1 MTSTPSI
8 AERLDRLP
16 VTRLHVLAV
25 ALCAIGLLLDV
36 AELSVNSALSA
47 VKADRAELAWLLAS
61 VFIGGAI
68 GAPLLGWLA
77 DRFGRRTALQV
88 SLFVLALPSLGAAL
102 VTETGWIML
111 FRMLSGM
118 ALGAYPP
125 VMTAYLAD
133 VLPPKRRAMLILFGD
148 GFGLLGGPAVIFFI
162 WWLTPLVP
170 LGIEGWRWA
179 LILGG
184 VLSGLIAFSF
194 FLVPESPR
202 WQATRGR
209 MAEANAGCRTFEA
222 AAGMVTAGESGAPIP
237 PAANPELVE
246 RMGRYWPNLILVTAI
261 YLMRP
266 WPTVAFPSLLGAMLV
281 ARGWNISS
289 SLLAVGIAGFGA
301 AAGAMLGSL
310 AVDKVER
317 RTALSVVTVLMLIAG
332 AVFGA
337 TEDALVIY
345 VSGTLFNLL
354 GASYGP
360 MLSIYASELF
370 PTALRARST
379 ATAWAANRLGSAIA
393 PLVLLPLMGAYGVT
407 LVLVSIG
414 ATLAVNLA
422 LVLIFGPRG
431 LAGKPLAA

>member
-1 MTSTPSI
+1 VSESPSI

-16 VTRLHVLAV
+16 VTSLHLTAV

-36 AELSVNSALSA
+36 AELSVNGALSA
-47 VKADRAELAWLLAS
+47 VKAGQGELAWLLAS

-77 DRFGRRTALQV
+77 DQFGRRTALQF

-102 VTETGWIML
+102 ATETGWIIF
-111 FRMLSGM
+111 FRLLSGM

-125 VMTAYLAD
+125 LMTAYLAD
-133 VLPPKRRAMLILFGD
+133 VLPPGRRAMLILLGD
-148 GFGLLGGPAVIFFI
+148 GFGLLGAPAVIFLI

-184 VLSGLIAFSF
+184 VFSGLIALSF

-202 WQATRGR
+202 WLAARGR
-209 MAEANAGCRTFEA
+209 MAEANAGCRQFEA
-222 AAGMVTAGESGAPIP
+222 SAGLVTEVQSAADRALT
-237 PAANPELVE
+237 NPELVE
-246 RMGRYWPNLILVTAI
+246 RMGRYWPNMILVTAI

-266 WPTVAFPSLLGAMLV
+266 WPTVAFPSLLGAILV

-289 SLLAVGIAGFGA
+289 SLVAVGIAGFGA
-301 AAGAMLGSL
+301 AAGAILGSFV
-310 AVDKVER
+310 VDKVER
-317 RTALSVVTVLMLIAG
+317 RTALTVITVLMLIAG

-337 TEDALVIY
+337 TEDTLVIY
-345 VSGTLFNLL
+345 VSGTIFNLL

-393 PLVLLPLMGAYGVT
+393 PLVLLPLLGTHGV
-407 LVLVSIG
+407 LIVLGSIG
-414 ATLAVNLA
+414 VTLAVNLA

-431 LAGKPLAA
+431 LARRPLAA

>member
-1 MTSTPSI
+1 MSTTPSI

-16 VTRLHVLAV
+16 VTSLHLTAV

-36 AELSVNSALSA
+36 AELSVNGALSA
-47 VKADRAELAWLLAS
+47 VKAGQDELAWLLAS
-61 VFIGGAI
+61 VFLGGAI

-77 DRFGRRTALQV
+77 DRFGRRTALQF

-102 VTETGWIML
+102 ATETGWIIF

-125 VMTAYLAD
+125 LMTAYLAD

-148 GFGLLGGPAVIFFI
+148 GFGLLGGPAVIFLI
-162 WWLTPLVP
+162 WWLTPLIP

-179 LILGG
+179 LIIGG
-184 VLSGLIAFSF
+184 VASGLIALSF
-194 FLVPESPR
+194 LLVPESPR
-202 WQATRGR
+202 WLAARGR
-209 MAEANAGCRTFEA
+209 TKEANAACRAFETS
-222 AAGMVTAGESGAPIP
+222 AGMVTAEESDAAPP
-237 PAANPELVE
+237 VSNPELVE
-246 RMGRYWPNLILVTAI
+246 RMGRYWPNLILVTVI

-266 WPTVAFPSLLGAMLV
+266 WPTVAFPMLLGALLV

-301 AAGAMLGSL
+301 AAGAMLGSF
-310 AVDKVER
+310 VIDKVER
-317 RTALSVVTVLMLIAG
+317 RTALTVVTVLMLIAG
-332 AVFGA
+332 VAFGA
-337 TEDALVIY
+337 TEDAMVIY
-345 VSGTLFNLL
+345 VSGTIFNLL

-393 PLVLLPLMGAYGVT
+393 PLVLLPLLGTYGVMI
-407 LVLVSIG
+407 VLISIG
-414 ATLAVNLA
+414 MTLIVNLA

-431 LAGKPLAA
+431 LAGRPLAA

>member
-1 MTSTPSI
+1 MSGTPSI

-16 VTRLHVLAV
+16 ITRLHLLAV
-25 ALCAIGLLLDV
+25 ALCAIGLVLDV
-36 AELSVNSALSA
+36 AELSVNGALSA
-47 VKADRAELAWLLAS
+47 VKAGHPDLALLLAS

-77 DRFGRRTALQV
+77 DRFGRRTALQF
-88 SLFVLALPSLGAAL
+88 SLFVLALPSLGAAFA
-102 VTETGWIML
+102 TDNGWIIF
-111 FRMLSGM
+111 FRVLSGM

-125 VMTAYLAD
+125 LMTAYLAD

-148 GFGLLGGPAVIFFI
+148 GFGLLGGPGVIFLI

-179 LILGG
+179 LVLGG
-184 VLSGLIAFSF
+184 VFSGVVALAFL
-194 FLVPESPR
+194 LVPESPR
-202 WQATRGR
+202 WLAARGR
-209 MAEANAGCRTFEA
+209 MAEANAACRRFEA
-222 AAGMVTAGESGAPIP
+222 AAGMVVGDQSEAV
-237 PAANPELVE
+237 PAVANPELVA
-246 RMGRYWPNLILVTAI
+246 RMGRYWPNLVLVTAI

-266 WPTVAFPSLLGAMLV
+266 WPTVAFPMLLGSLLV
-281 ARGWNISS
+281 ARGWDISS
-289 SLLAVGIAGFGA
+289 SLVAVGIGGFGA

-310 AVDKVER
+310 VIDKVER
-317 RTALSVVTVLMLIAG
+317 RTALTVVTVLMLAAG
-332 AVFGA
+332 AAFGA
-337 TEDALVIY
+337 TEEAMVIY
-345 VSGTLFNLL
+345 VSGTIFNLL

-393 PLVLLPLMGAYGVT
+393 PFVLLPLLVTYGVT
-407 LVLVSIG
+407 WVLVSVG
-414 ATLAVNLA
+414 LTLVINLA

-431 LAGKPLAA
+431 LAGRPLAA

>member
-1 MTSTPSI
+1 MSESPSI

-16 VTRLHVLAV
+16 VTSLHLTAV

-36 AELSVNSALSA
+36 AELSVNGALSA
-47 VKADRAELAWLLAS
+47 VKAGQGELAWLLAS

-77 DRFGRRTALQV
+77 DQFGRRTALQF

-102 VTETGWIML
+102 ATETGWIIF
-111 FRMLSGM
+111 FRLLSGM

-125 VMTAYLAD
+125 LMTAYLAD
-133 VLPPKRRAMLILFGD
+133 VLPPGRRAMLILLGD
-148 GFGLLGGPAVIFFI
+148 GFGLLGAPAVIFLI

-184 VLSGLIAFSF
+184 VFSGLIALSF

-202 WQATRGR
+202 WLAARGR
-209 MAEANAGCRTFEA
+209 MAEANAGCRQFEA
-222 AAGMVTAGESGAPIP
+222 SAGLVTEVQSAADRALT
-237 PAANPELVE
+237 NPELVE
-246 RMGRYWPNLILVTAI
+246 RMGRYWPNMILVTAI

-266 WPTVAFPSLLGAMLV
+266 WPTVAFPSLLGAILV

-289 SLLAVGIAGFGA
+289 SLIAVGIAGFGA
-301 AAGAMLGSL
+301 AAGAILGSFV
-310 AVDKVER
+310 VDKVER
-317 RTALSVVTVLMLIAG
+317 RTALTVITVLMLIAG

-337 TEDALVIY
+337 TEDTLVIY
-345 VSGTLFNLL
+345 VSGTIFNLL

-393 PLVLLPLMGAYGVT
+393 PLVLLPLLGTHGV
-407 LVLVSIG
+407 LIVLGSIG
-414 ATLAVNLA
+414 VTLAVNLA

-431 LAGKPLAA
+431 LAGRPLAA

>member
-1 MTSTPSI
+1 VSGTPSI

-16 VTRLHVLAV
+16 ITRLHLLAV
-25 ALCAIGLLLDV
+25 ALCAIGLVLDV
-36 AELSVNSALSA
+36 AELSVNGALSA
-47 VKADRAELAWLLAS
+47 VKAGHPDLALLLAS

-77 DRFGRRTALQV
+77 DRFGRRTALQF
-88 SLFVLALPSLGAAL
+88 SLFVLALPSLGAAFA
-102 VTETGWIML
+102 TDTSWIIF
-111 FRMLSGM
+111 FRVLSGM

-125 VMTAYLAD
+125 LMTAYLAD

-148 GFGLLGGPAVIFFI
+148 GFGLLGGPGVIFLI

-179 LILGG
+179 LVLGG
-184 VLSGLIAFSF
+184 LFSGVVALAFL
-194 FLVPESPR
+194 LVPESPR
-202 WQATRGR
+202 WLAARGR
-209 MAEANAGCRTFEA
+209 MAEANVACRKFEA
-222 AAGMVTAGESGAPIP
+222 AAGMVTEEASEAV
-237 PAANPELVE
+237 PAVANPELVA
-246 RMGRYWPNLILVTAI
+246 RMGRYWPNLVLVTAI

-266 WPTVAFPSLLGAMLV
+266 WPTVAFPMLLGSLLV
-281 ARGWNISS
+281 ARGWDISS
-289 SLLAVGIAGFGA
+289 SLVAVGIGGFGA

-310 AVDKVER
+310 VIDKVER
-317 RTALSVVTVLMLIAG
+317 RTALTVVTVLMLAAG
-332 AVFGA
+332 AAFGA
-337 TEDALVIY
+337 TEEAMVIY
-345 VSGTLFNLL
+345 VSGTIFNLL

-393 PLVLLPLMGAYGVT
+393 PFVLLPLLVAYGVT
-407 LVLVSIG
+407 WVLVSVG
-414 ATLAVNLA
+414 LTLVINLA

-431 LAGKPLAA
+431 LAGRPLAA

>member
-1 MTSTPSI
+1 MTGTPSI

-47 VKADRAELAWLLAS
+47 VKADQAELAWLLAS

-102 VTETGWIML
+102 VTETGWIIL

-125 VMTAYLAD
+125 LMTAYLAD
-133 VLPPKRRAMLILFGD
+133 VLPPRRRAMLILFGD
-148 GFGLLGGPAVIFFI
+148 GFGLLGGPAVIFLI

-184 VLSGLIAFSF
+184 VLSGVIAFSF

-202 WQATRGR
+202 WQAARGR

-222 AAGMVTAGESGAPIP
+222 AAGMLTEGESRAPMP
-237 PAANPELVE
+237 PAANPEMVE
-246 RMGRYWPNLILVTAI
+246 RMGRYWPNLILVTSI

-301 AAGAMLGSL
+301 AAGAMLGSFV
-310 AVDKVER
+310 VDKVER

-332 AVFGA
+332 AAFGA

-360 MLSIYASELF
+360 LLSIYASELF
-370 PTALRARST
+370 PTELRARST

>member
-1 MTSTPSI
+1 MSTTPSI

-16 VTRLHVLAV
+16 VTPLHLMAV

-36 AELSVNSALSA
+36 AELSVNAALSA
-47 VKADRAELAWLLAS
+47 VKAGQGELAWLLAS

-77 DRFGRRTALQV
+77 DRFGRRTALQF

-102 VTETGWIML
+102 ASDTGWIIF

-125 VMTAYLAD
+125 LMTAYLAD

-148 GFGLLGGPAVIFFI
+148 GFGLLGAPAVIFLI

-184 VLSGLIAFSF
+184 VLSCFISLSF
-194 FLVPESPR
+194 YLVPESPR
-202 WQATRGR
+202 WLAARGR
-209 MAEANAGCRTFEA
+209 INEANAACRKFEA
-222 AAGMVTAGESGAPIP
+222 SAGMVTDGQSAAV
-237 PAANPELVE
+237 PATANSELLD
-246 RMGRYWPNLILVTAI
+246 RMGRYWSNLILVTAI

-289 SLLAVGIAGFGA
+289 SLIAVGIAGFGA
-301 AAGAMLGSL
+301 AAGAMLGSF
-310 AVDKVER
+310 VIDKVER
-317 RTALSVVTVLMLIAG
+317 RTALTVVTVLMLIAG

-337 TEDALVIY
+337 TEDTLVIY
-345 VSGTLFNLL
+345 VSGTIFNLL

-393 PLVLLPLMGAYGVT
+393 PLVLLPLLGQYG
-407 LVLVSIG
+407 LMIVLISIG

-431 LAGKPLAA
+431 LAGRPLAA

>member
-1 MTSTPSI
+1 MTPSI

-16 VTRLHVLAV
+16 VARLHILAV
-25 ALCAIGLLLDV
+25 VLCALGLVLDV
-36 AELSVNSALSA
+36 AELSVNGALSA
-47 VKADRAELAWLLAS
+47 VKAKDENLAWLLAS

-68 GAPLLGWLA
+68 GAPFLGWLA
-77 DRFGRRTALQV
+77 DRFGRRTTLQLSMFLV
-88 SLFVLALPSLGAAL
+88 ALPSLGAAFAG
-102 VTETGWIML
+102 ETAWLIF
-111 FRMLSGM
+111 FRVLSGM

-125 VMTAYLAD
+125 LMTAYLAD

-148 GFGLLGGPAVIFFI
+148 GFGLLGAPAIIFLI
-162 WWLTPLVP
+162 WWLTPLMPMGV
-170 LGIEGWRWA
+170 EGWRWA
-179 LILGG
+179 LVLGG
-184 VLSGLIAFSF
+184 IGSGIIAAAFL
-194 FLVPESPR
+194 LVPESPR
-202 WQATRGR
+202 WLAARGR
-209 MAEANAGCRTFEA
+209 MPEAEAACRRFEA
-222 AAGMVTAGESGAPIP
+222 SAGIVTEGTSSVAPAP
-237 PAANPELVE
+237 TNPELVE
-246 RMGRYWPNLILVTAI
+246 RMGRYWPNLILVSAI

-266 WPTVAFPSLLGAMLV
+266 WPTVGFPMVLGAVLV

-310 AVDKVER
+310 VIDKVER
-317 RTALSVVTVLMLIAG
+317 RTALTVVTILMLLAG
-332 AVFGA
+332 AAFVA
-337 TEDALVIY
+337 TEDAMLIY

-393 PLVLLPLMGAYGVT
+393 PIVMLPLLAAYGT
-407 LVLVSIG
+407 LWVLASVGI
-414 ATLAVNLA
+414 ALAINLA
-422 LVLIFGPRG
+422 LLLIFGPRG

>member
-1 MTSTPSI
+1 MTGTPSI

-47 VKADRAELAWLLAS
+47 VKADQAELAWLLAS

-88 SLFVLALPSLGAAL
+88 SLFILALPSLGAAL

-125 VMTAYLAD
+125 LMTAYLAD
-133 VLPPKRRAMLILFGD
+133 VLPPRRRAMLILFGD
-148 GFGLLGGPAVIFFI
+148 GFGLLGGPAVIFLI

-222 AAGMVTAGESGAPIP
+222 AAGMVTAGESGTPL
-237 PAANPELVE
+237 AANPELVE
-246 RMGRYWPNLILVTAI
+246 RMGRYWPNLILVSAI

-301 AAGAMLGSL
+301 AAGAMLGSFV
-310 AVDKVER
+310 VDKVER
-317 RTALSVVTVLMLIAG
+317 RTALTVVTVLMLIAG